1 MGDMPKLAS
10 DNRFL
15 VDVVGEIRNV
25 RANIKSTKT
34 DSEKIL
40 KKFDLCDGR
49 HTLAVTLFDNFG
61 VEFEQ
66 TLRGCKD
73 QQVFVIICAAKVG
86 LYEGLPNLTNYSA
99 TRIYINPG
107 HYSVRKLRERIAA
120 MPRARAASPPVEEMN
135 FPMLTVKQIQTLPP
149 ESIECKVNC
158 KVRVTKVE
166 ENSSWYYAIC
176 TKCPTEIVKENG
188 VFNCMNCKR
197 IIPYPDKRFRV
208 CTLCSDSTGT
218 IAIIFLDEDVT
229 RILEKTVFDVE
240 VELFEEKTEGQFP
253 HQLKGLQN
261 QIYDITLNITADNLK
276 KGSKVYEAFQILDKV
291 ESGGNFDPSSK
302 KDSEMPDPISVD
314 LGDDNMNTPNTGIS
328 STKTRPRVHIEPLP
342 FDPKG
347 ASPAKAIKKEKPD
360 KNSTI
365 HAFVPAVCAYDLER
379 QIMVGTVNVIS
390 DFIVQAYKDT
400 DGFRSVR
407 AANQL
412 IFTKETKIQ
421 QVDEKGTKIANE
433 YFDLYDHS
441 EVKPFAAQ
449 TTYLIDIVGVITDH
463 EIYIH
468 NITNKHGEAQEQ
480 AKFAITD
487 GSSLWKVTFWDKFA
501 RLFVKAIWEKMETPV
516 IIIIAGCRVQ
526 NFNNEVILTNV
537 AGTKFY
543 LNFDHHSVKHLRRML
558 KDPDFARKVAANNIS
573 TKAELLTL
581 QQIQSL
587 GKDFVQRSVLAH
599 VNIMQVDGNQ
609 AWFLYVCTS
618 CNSEVEPKDD
628 LYFCQICT
636 RIVPYPDIRFRLV
649 VLASDVTGTI
659 QIILHD
665 RQIRTLIGKRA
676 RQLIEEVK
684 YLS

>member
-1 MGDMPKLAS
+1 MELEKFDSIEALTTT
-10 DNRFL
+10 RFDWKCRL
-15 VDVVGEIRNV
+15 RLQYVVGEIRNV

-34 DSEKIL
+34 DSEKVL
-40 KKFDLCDGR
+40 TKFDLCDER
-49 HTLAVTLFDNFG
+49 HTLAVTLFDDFG
-61 VEFEQ
+61 TQFEQ
-66 TLRGCKD
+66 TLRCCKD
-73 QQVFVIICAAKVG
+73 QQVFVIICAAKIG

-107 HYSVRKLRERIAA
+107 HYSVRQLRERIAA
-120 MPRARAASPPVEEMN
+120 MPRAKAGSPPVEEMN
-135 FPMLTVKQIQTLPP
+135 FPMLTVKQIQSLPP
-149 ESIECKVNC
+149 ESSECKVNC

-166 ENSSWYYAIC
+166 ENANWYYAIC
-176 TKCPTEIVKENG
+176 TKCPAEIVKENG
-188 VFNCMNCKR
+188 VFNCINCKR

-218 IAIIFLDEDVT
+218 IAIIFLDEDVS

-240 VELFEEKTEGQFP
+240 VEMFEAKTEGQFP
-253 HQLKGLQN
+253 QQLKELQN
-261 QIYDITLNITADNLK
+261 EVYDITLNITADNLK

-291 ESGGNFDPSSK
+291 ESGGNFDPSGGK
-302 KDSEMPDPISVD
+302 HSEMADAISVD

-347 ASPAKAIKKEKPD
+347 ASPAKAIKKENPEKTGFHATNLKIKVRVIRLWRGTTKKGEEFTSFNILLLD
-360 KNSTI
+360 CKNSTI
-365 HAFVPAVCAYDLER
+365 HAFIPAVCAYDLER
-379 QIMVGTVNVIS
+379 QIMVGTVNIIS

-421 QVDEKGTKIANE
+421 QVDE
-433 YFDLYDHS
+433 
-441 EVKPFAAQ
+441 
-449 TTYLIDIVGVITDH
+449 
-463 EIYIH
+463 
-468 NITNKHGEAQEQ
+468 HGEAQEQ

-543 LNFDHHSVKHLRRML
+543 LNYDHHSVKHLRRML
-558 KDPDFARKVAANNIS
+558 KDPDFAKKVAANNIS
-573 TKAELLTL
+573 TKAELLTV

-587 GKDFVQRSVLAH
+587 DKEFIQQGPSNHFPHCFSLLAQKPYTIKLEINEI
-599 VNIMQVDGNQ
+599 NINSKCTLYWATNICHGFKLECTEDKVEQTVTTNDTEATTSTVDLQGLSGLN
-609 AWFLYVCTS
+609 
-618 CNSEVEPKDD
+618 CNSSAITKD
-628 LYFCQICT
+628 
-636 RIVPYPDIRFRLV
+636 
-649 VLASDVTGTI
+649 
-659 QIILHD
+659 
-665 RQIRTLIGKRA
+665 
-676 RQLIEEVK
+676 
-684 YLS
+684 